1 MQLVNSSA
9 LAAFPSNNPTEEI
22 AAIEAAVLLLS
33 FEPMSPFFSIVYVRK
48 KLRNEP
54 NIETLYHMYWQEDW
68 TLCIQVI

>member
-22 AAIEAAVLLLS
+22 TTIESALLLLP
-33 FEPMSPFFSIVYVRK
+33 FEPMSPFFSVLYMRK

-54 NIETLYHMYWQEDW
+54 NLETLYNMYWQEDW
-68 TLCIQVI
+68 TLCV